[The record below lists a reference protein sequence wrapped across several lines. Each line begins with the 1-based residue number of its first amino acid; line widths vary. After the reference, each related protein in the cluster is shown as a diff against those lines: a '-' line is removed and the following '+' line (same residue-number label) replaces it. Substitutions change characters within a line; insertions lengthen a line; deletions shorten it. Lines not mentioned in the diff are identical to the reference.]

1 MAAHF
6 LSFFPLL
13 CAMHTAA
20 PDMEAYELTVSP
32 APPSTLRHRPF
43 HDPRRRP
50 GLRHVRTVP
59 PHIPHPADKAALL
72 SGVGRA
78 ALMLVGLAVGSFA
91 LGSTT
96 SALWIWVGETNV
108 LAVRKRVYE
117 EVTGKE
123 MAWFDLK
130 MGAGESEEGVG
141 AGGLMAK
148 FSRQVPSPVETDDV
162 RHASSL
168 APGTLVQNLTT
179 VIAALALAFSHAPTL
194 TLVILSAV
202 PLLTFIQILAQGIAT
217 PLLAAERHSTAVAA
231 TRVERAASAI
241 ATVKAFN
248 AAAYELARA
257 NAIFATLQSQAR
269 LLNGVWAATSG
280 GAQFVMMAMFVQ
292 GFWFGGKLVRDGKV
306 GAGQVMAVFWACLIA
321 TSSLQMCI
329 PQLIVLA
336 KGKAAMAALLSLS
349 SEYDAAP
356 STDSPAT
363 PTTPTFSIHAR
374 PRTLRKLHPT
384 RCTGELALYNV
395 SFAYPS
401 RPAVRALANVSLFL
415 PAGETTFVVGG
426 SGSGKSTV
434 AALLGGLYPLGTT
447 SHPTTQGAQGNT
459 GMVTLDDHPLPLLS
473 AEFLSAHVTVLSQ
486 ASAASLVLGGR
497 SIADNI
503 LAALPWRCS
512 PRRSGRRGSRESA
525 ARVGAGSGGGRVTG
539 RGGIDG
545 GNYHTA

>member
-1 MAAHF
+1 
-6 LSFFPLL
+6 
-13 CAMHTAA
+13 
-20 PDMEAYELTVSP
+20 
-32 APPSTLRHRPF
+32 
-43 HDPRRRP
+43 
-50 GLRHVRTVP
+50 
-59 PHIPHPADKAALL
+59 
-72 SGVGRA
+72 
-78 ALMLVGLAVGSFA
+78 
-91 LGSTT
+91 
-96 SALWIWVGETNV
+96 
-108 LAVRKRVYE
+108 
-117 EVTGKE
+117 
-123 MAWFDLK
+123 
-130 MGAGESEEGVG
+130 
-141 AGGLMAK
+141 
-148 FSRQVPSPVETDDV
+148 V

-269 LLNGVWAATSG
+269 SLNGVWAATSG

-336 KGKAAMAALLSLS
+336 KGKAAMAALLALS
-349 SEYDAAP
+349 SEYDNAP
-356 STDSPAT
+356 SADSSNAPAT

-447 SHPTTQGAQGNT
+447 SHPTSSGSTQSTGNT

-473 AEFLSAHVTVLSQ
+473 SEFLSAHVTVLSQ

-525 ARVGAGSGGGRVTG
+525 ARVGPGSGGGCVTG